1 MPKGLGLGLSKAE
14 RDEIERDRVNKEIG
28 KEMTDLV
35 NRLGVVVAKACSN
48 NKQKATVLAEE
59 CAFFIDRE
67 AQKCLEATRRENRNK
82 RRRVTKVSK
91 VEDLEDEDFESGG
104 H

>member
-28 KEMTDLV
+28 KEITDLV
-35 NRLGVVVAKACSN
+35 NRLGVVVAKACGN
-48 NKQKATVLAEE
+48 NKKKATVLAEE

-67 AQKCLEATRRENRNK
+67 AQKCLAATRRENRNK